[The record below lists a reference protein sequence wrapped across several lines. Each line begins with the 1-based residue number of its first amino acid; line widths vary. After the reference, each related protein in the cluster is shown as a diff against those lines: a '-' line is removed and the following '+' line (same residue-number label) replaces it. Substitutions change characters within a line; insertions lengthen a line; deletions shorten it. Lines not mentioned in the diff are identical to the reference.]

1 MIDCNHV
8 YVETDAK
15 GTIECT
21 ECGITSLVEYPQR
34 EGTTYH
40 NTKEKT
46 ESLKN
51 AIEEYMGDTCRNGK
65 PWDSCT
71 CC

>member
-1 MIDCNHV
+1 MIECNHV
-8 YVETDAK
+8 YVETDSK

-21 ECGITSLVEYPQR
+21 QC
-34 EGTTYH
+34 GTTNSVAD
-40 NTKEKT
+40 NTEENT

-65 PWDSCT
+65 PWASCT

>member
-1 MIDCNHV
+1 MINCNHV

-21 ECGITSLVEYPQR
+21 QC
-34 EGTTYH
+34 GTT
-40 NTKEKT
+40 NSVADNPQENT

-51 AIEEYMGDTCRNGK
+51 AIEEYLGDTCRNGK